1 MEAEAQANDPEVEAL
16 EEKAEV
22 VAEITE
28 EQKLL
33 DILDQQVKH
42 SGITPQLLNTA

>member
-1 MEAEAQANDPEVEAL
+1 MEAQAQANDPEVEAQ
-16 EEKAEV
+16 EQKAEA

-33 DILDQQVKH
+33 D
-42 SGITPQLLNTA
+42 SR